1 MSRSK
6 LLPKGVASAS
16 PAKKTK
22 SQKPIQLAK
31 AKSKRNPKK
40 TKMNDRDLL
49 ESLNEDTA
57 ARNSKLAKVR
67 CCLSNV
73 VLC

>member
-6 LLPKGVASAS
+6 LLSKSAASAS
-16 PAKKTK
+16 PAQKTK
-22 SQKPIQLAK
+22 SQKPAQPAK

-67 CCLSNV
+67 CCV
-73 VLC
+73 ADIVLC